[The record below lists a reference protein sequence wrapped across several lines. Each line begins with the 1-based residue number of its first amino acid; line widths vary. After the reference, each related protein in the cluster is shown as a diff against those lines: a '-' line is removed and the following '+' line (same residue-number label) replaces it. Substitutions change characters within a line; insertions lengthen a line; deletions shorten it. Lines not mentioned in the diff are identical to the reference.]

1 VTQIDA
7 FVATHYHEDH
17 VGGIDDLV
25 DMGVAV
31 GERFDRGDKA
41 CCSPRRGTGAPARA
55 GSRPTPRRSRRDGR
69 SGGTGDRTCRGSRAR
84 SRRRGSRRARAA
96 RRPAGAPVALV
107 SLAEARAEAIRI
119 KTIAWKGGDSRAERR
134 RARKPVPTFK
144 EAAKEVHAAHAATF
158 RNQTAGRTR

>member
-55 GSRPTPRRSRRDGR
+55 GSRPTPRRSRRV
-69 SGGTGDRTCRGSRAR
+69 GDL
-84 SRRRGSRRARAA
+84 AA
-96 RRPAGAPVALV
+96 LAIAHVEAP
-107 SLAEARAEAIRI
+107 EH
-119 KTIAWKGGDSRAERR
+119 
-134 RARKPVPTFK
+134 
-144 EAAKEVHAAHAATF
+144 EAAAVEVDA
-158 RNQTAGRTR
+158 RGRRL